1 MKVTRIVSSRPAVA
15 INHERLLQRL
25 QELGSLGAVAGGGR
39 TRLALTD
46 ADRAGRDLVV
56 RWLRETTARV
66 HVDRIGNIIA
76 VLPGRSRRAPIMT
89 GSHID
94 TVVRAG
100 AYDGC
105 YGVIAAIEV
114 LHAFAAA
121 NVQPEV
127 SVAAAIFTNEE
138 GVRFMPDLLGSRV
151 MAGKL
156 ALSEALAARDQAGHA
171 VADELERIGYAG
183 SDSSDTP
190 LPACFLELHIEQ
202 GPLLEASNVQ
212 IGIGEALQG
221 HSWWQVKIEGTAN
234 HAGTTPMQL
243 RRDAGAAAM
252 KLATEIMQ
260 SAESKATPNVATVGC
275 LSFEPGAIN
284 VVPGRASLTFDLRD
298 HRSEELARAESMLLD
313 ALKRLEERGFKI
325 TAQCSSRAEP
335 VTFDAGLCEEIERMA
350 EELRFA
356 TRRMV
361 SGASHDA
368 QMMANVCP
376 SAMIFVPSHRG
387 ISHNPAEHTDP
398 DDLVRGADLLLH
410 TILRLQTTLGGSDAR
425 PAV

>member
-1 MKVTRIVSSRPAVA
+1 MPGLA
-15 INHERLLQRL
+15 IDRQRLLQRL
-25 QELGSLGAVAGGGR
+25 GELGSLGEVFEGGR

-46 ADRAGRDLVV
+46 ADRAARDLIT
-56 RWLRETTARV
+56 RWLEQTGARI
-66 HVDRIGNIIA
+66 HVDRIGNIMA
-76 VLPGRSRRAPIMT
+76 VLPGRSSLAPIMT

-138 GVRFMPDLLGSRV
+138 GVRFAPDLLGSRV

-156 ALSEALAARDQAGHA
+156 ALSEALAARDRAGHT
-171 VADELERIGYAG
+171 VANELARIGYAG
-183 SDSSDTP
+183 SALSDES

-212 IGIGEALQG
+212 IGVVDALQG
-221 HSWWQVKIEGTAN
+221 HSWWQVSIEGTAN
-234 HAGTTPMQL
+234 HAGTTPMEL

-252 KLATEIMQ
+252 VLATEIMQ
-260 SAESKATPNVATVGC
+260 AAAQKGTPKVATVGC
-275 LSFEPGAIN
+275 ISFEPGSIN
-284 VVPGRASLTFDLRD
+284 VVPGRATFSLDMRD
-298 HRSEELARAESMLLD
+298 HRSDELRRAESMLLD
-313 ALKRLEERGFKI
+313 AVQGLETRGFKVDAKCI
-325 TAQCSSRAEP
+325 SRAEP
-335 VTFDAGLCEEIERMA
+335 VTFDGTLCAEIERTA
-350 EELRFA
+350 ADLQLT

-368 QMMANVCP
+368 QMMTHLCP

-398 DDLVRGADLLLH
+398 DDLLRGAEVLLH
-410 TILRLQTTLGGSDAR
+410 TILRLQTTLGGFDAR

>member
-1 MKVTRIVSSRPAVA
+1 M
-15 INHERLLQRL
+15 INRERLLQRL
-25 QELGSLGAVAGGGR
+25 DELGSVGAVPDGGR

-46 ADRAGRDLVV
+46 ADKAGRDLVIG
-56 RWLRETTARV
+56 WLKETNARV
-66 HVDRIGNIIA
+66 HIDAIGNIIA

-114 LHAFAAA
+114 LQAFAAA

-127 SVAAAIFTNEE
+127 SVAVAIFTNEE

-151 MAGKL
+151 IAGTL
-156 ALSEALAARDQAGHA
+156 ALPEALASRDHAGRT
-171 VADELERIGYAG
+171 VADELGRIGHAG
-183 SDSSDTP
+183 TTP
-190 LPACFLELHIEQ
+190 MDELLPSCFLELHIEQ
-202 GPLLEASNVQ
+202 GPLLESSNVQ
-212 IGIGEALQG
+212 VGVVDALQG
-221 HSWWQVKIEGTAN
+221 HSWWRIVIEGTAN

-252 KLATEIMQ
+252 TLATEITRA
-260 SAESKATPNVATVGC
+260 AESEGTPNVATVGC
-275 LSFEPGAIN
+275 ISFEPGAIN
-284 VVPGRASLTFDLRD
+284 VVPGRATFTFDLRD
-298 HRSEELARAESMLLD
+298 HRSAELRRAESMLLD
-313 ALKRLEERGFKI
+313 ALTRLEARGF
-325 TAQCSSRAEP
+325 TASAQCSSRAEP
-335 VTFDAGLCEEIERMA
+335 VTFDDGLCREIERTA
-350 EELRFA
+350 AELRFT

-398 DDLVRGADLLLH
+398 DDLFRGAELLLH
-410 TILRLQTTLGGSDAR
+410 TILRLQTRLGGSDAR